1 MTAAT
6 PQDTS
11 IDALTRADAA
21 LSRWRVNP
29 SFEPILE
36 QTYEATS
43 SERRNRALRFWLLF
57 GLLFRVLGLS
67 SEFAIGGDMPVYGL
81 VFRLGIF
88 APVVLVSLWFL
99 SPRYSLRTQGLA
111 ATASPFLCVAG
122 LACLGAVAPDHDAVR
137 YFMLAGAN
145 IVAVNLVMPLRF
157 RHAAVFTFASMGV
170 YLLIA
175 LSGMGQ
181 FDLSAVIDLVFLF
194 SMASIASLAVT
205 YRNDVADR
213 RAFLAG
219 ERITLQ
225 ADALA
230 CANAELRRMLNTDA
244 LTGVYNR
251 RYLDQALGTCGKTAI
266 ADRTS
271 LGVLMVDVDHFKPYN
286 DMLGHQAGDECLRM
300 VAQAVVATVRINQDV
315 VTRYGGEE
323 FAVLV
328 PGLSDEDTEALGERV
343 RAAIEALA
351 ISHPRAPNAIVTVS
365 VGVAAIVPDSASA
378 LERLIKEADGALYRS
393 KHLGRNRVTR
403 ANAPQSDDV
412 KSAA

>member
-6 PQDTS
+6 SQDAS
-11 IDALTRADAA
+11 IDALMRADAA
-21 LSRWRVNP
+21 LGRWRVNP

-57 GLLFRVLGLS
+57 GLLLRVLGLS
-67 SEFAIGGDMPVYGL
+67 SEFAIGGDMPVYGV

-111 ATASPFLCVAG
+111 ATAAPFLCVAG
-122 LACLGAVAPDHDAVR
+122 LACLGVVAPDHDAVR
-137 YFMLAGAN
+137 YVMLAGAN
-145 IVAVNLVMPLRF
+145 IAAVNLLMPLRF
-157 RHAAVFTFASMGV
+157 RHAAVFTFASMAV
-170 YLLIA
+170 YLSIA
-175 LSGMGQ
+175 LSGVGK
-181 FDLSAVIDLVFLF
+181 FDLSAVIDIVFLF
-194 SMASIASLAVT
+194 SMASIASLAVA

-213 RAFLAG
+213 RTFLAG

-230 CANAELRRMLNTDA
+230 RANAELRRLLNTDA

-251 RYLDQALGTCGKTAI
+251 RYLDQVLETCGKTAI
-266 ADRTS
+266 VDRTS

-328 PGLSDEDTEALGERV
+328 PGLSDEGAEALGERV

-351 ISHPRAPNAIVTVS
+351 ISHPRTPNARVTVS

-403 ANAPQSDDV
+403 AGAPQSDDV